1 MWYFLFGAILGA
13 GVCYFFLSR
22 KNYALMSEI
31 ASLKTQVD
39 FIKPSKEVLA
49 DSFKALSAESL
60 KNNNEAFISL
70 AKSVLENYT
79 EQAKGDL
86 DKRQQAIDSMVKP
99 VKDTLENFDKKV
111 QNIEKDRAASY
122 EGLNQLIGSLKKE
135 TSNLAGALKSPNV
148 SGAWGQMQLRR
159 VVELAGMVEYCDFNE
174 QASVNTAEGRLIPD
188 MVVRLPGNKI
198 VIVDS
203 KAVMASYLEAVN
215 TDNEVIKASKL
226 DEHVRHIKARVD
238 DLKKKEYWQQ
248 FDTSPELV
256 VLFLPGESFFS
267 AALKVDPSL
276 IEQSIEQKVL
286 IATPVTLIALLKA
299 IAYGWKQESLEANAK
314 EISDL
319 GKELYDRLATLSEH
333 FCDLGCSLQGS
344 IEKYNKAI
352 GTLENR
358 VLVSARRFKELKV
371 NNPNKEIKE
380 TDPIEITV
388 RGMQAEELK

>member
-1 MWYFLFGAILGA
+1 
-13 GVCYFFLSR
+13 
-22 KNYALMSEI
+22 
-31 ASLKTQVD
+31 
-39 FIKPSKEVLA
+39 
-49 DSFKALSAESL
+49 
-60 KNNNEAFISL
+60 
-70 AKSVLENYT
+70 
-79 EQAKGDL
+79 
-86 DKRQQAIDSMVKP
+86 
-99 VKDTLENFDKKV
+99 
-111 QNIEKDRAASY
+111 
-122 EGLNQLIGSLKKE
+122 
-135 TSNLAGALKSPNV
+135 
-148 SGAWGQMQLRR
+148 
-159 VVELAGMVEYCDFNE
+159 
-174 QASVNTAEGRLIPD
+174 

-215 TDNEVIKASKL
+215 TDNETIKASKL
-226 DEHVRHIKARVD
+226 EEHVRHIKARVD

-333 FCDLGCSLQGS
+333 FCDLGSSLQGS
-344 IEKYNKAI
+344 VEKYNKAV

-371 NNPNKEIKE
+371 NNPNKEIQE
-380 TDPIEITV
+380 IDPVEITV
-388 RGMQAEELK
+388 RGIQAEELK